1 MKLEEMGEAG
11 REKSMLERQRLQAIT
26 TPAPPGP
33 KRSGTEP
40 SAVIVATQCEIV
52 LLKSLTM
59 LTPLDN

>member
-1 MKLEEMGEAG
+1 
-11 REKSMLERQRLQAIT
+11 MLERQRLQAIT